1 MIEIKDLF
9 KKLEKLENLNSS
21 ESDFLVD
28 SIFKKKIED
37 SAIGSILTFL
47 KLKSESFEEIFSF
60 QNYLK

>member
-28 SIFKKKIED
+28 SIFKKK
-37 SAIGSILTFL
+37 
-47 KLKSESFEEIFSF
+47 
-60 QNYLK
+60 N